1 MPVVESIERVLELA
15 RRCLSVLVESVSRA
29 RQGNALPFGTG
40 PSNGWLAARAG
51 RARAPQTRWV
61 ADQALSSRCS
71 RWPKRATAPAANVA
85 RFRILLQS
93 GCGP

>member
-40 PSNGWLAARAG
+40 PSNGWLAARA
-51 RARAPQTRWV
+51 RAPQTRWV

-85 RFRILLQS
+85 RSRILLQS